1 MFRQSSKSGLILP
14 RSSMVNPYT
23 AQGLPAVYGRI
34 AKNVRLFFDYS
45 EGTGSKI
52 YSKAGGG
59 FFGTLDAGGGGN
71 SIEQMWSNGRPGAL
85 DFDGATDQIN
95 LNDKAATNFL
105 HGAENVN
112 SFQST
117 VIFWVKLDNPD
128 GNNLWVLFDTNG
140 GTGNRP
146 GAAMWVDDRS
156 SLSRNRTVA
165 YIIGARAGQ
174 QIINIV
180 GTNNCYPDDTKYHMI
195 AVTHDQA
202 LANTNMKLYI
212 DAVYINSA
220 NKSAFTPNTSAST
233 DFCHIGTGAYTSAY
247 GWMSGAIASS
257 VFLDAALDADTLLT
271 MYNYER
277 QFLR

>member
-23 AQGLPAVYGRI
+23 AQGLPSVYGRI

-59 FFGTLDAGGGGN
+59 FFGTLNAGGGGN

-156 SLSRNRTVA
+156 SISRNRTVA
-165 YIIGARAGQ
+165 YIIGARSNQ
-174 QIINIV
+174 EIINIL
-180 GTNNCYPDDTKYHMI
+180 GPNDCYPDDTKYHMI

-212 DAVYINSA
+212 DAVHINSS

-233 DFCHIGTGAYTSAY
+233 DFCHIGTAAYTTAY